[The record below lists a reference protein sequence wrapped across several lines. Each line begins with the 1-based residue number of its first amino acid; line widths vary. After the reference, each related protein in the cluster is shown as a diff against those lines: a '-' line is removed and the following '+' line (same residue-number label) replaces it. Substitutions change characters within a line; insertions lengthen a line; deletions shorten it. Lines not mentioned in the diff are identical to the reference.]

1 MSLVDN
7 STARASLGD
16 STEYHLRYTVAKSR
30 EAATRQDI
38 LHALAHAVRE
48 RLIDGL
54 FQTEK
59 RVHETGA
66 KRLVYLSAEFLIGQS
81 LRNNLFNLGLLQ
93 EAEQA
98 TQAMGFDLAEIV
110 DAETD
115 APLGNGGL
123 GRLAACFM
131 ESLATLGIPAYG
143 FGINYQFGLFKQE
156 IDDGYQ
162 KERPDQWL
170 CGNSPW
176 LIERTGET
184 CTIPLYGRIEG
195 GQDKGGHYNPMW
207 VDWEVIVGV
216 PHDVPVVG
224 YGGDTVNYLR
234 LYSARASDEFD
245 MQIFNE
251 GDYVR
256 AVDRKITME
265 TISKVLY
272 PSDTAAAG
280 KELRLIQEYFMVAC
294 ALRDT
299 TRRFCKDKPGLGIEH
314 LHEYVTFQMNDT
326 HPALVVA
333 ELMRILVDEFALSW
347 DSAWTVTHAACGY
360 TNHTL
365 LPEAL
370 EKWPVSLFERVLP
383 RHLQIIYEINQRFL
397 AEVEAKFPGDSD
409 RAARMSLI
417 SDAGVREVRMANL
430 AIVGSHSVNGV
441 AALHSELVKTQL
453 VPDFYELWPEKF
465 NNKTNGVT
473 HRRWLASCNPDLGRL
488 IQRTVGD
495 GWVTNFSVIRGLEG
509 HAEVEAFQHEFLE
522 IKQKNKQRLASLIQS
537 TEQIL
542 VDPHSLFDI
551 QVKRMHEYK
560 RQLLNAMHVV
570 YSYLSLVDDGHTPAV
585 PRTHIFAGKAAPG
598 YWMAKLIIKLINNI
612 AAVVNN
618 DPRTAGLMKV
628 VFMRDYRVSLAEKII
643 PAADLSEQ
651 ISTAGMEASGTGNM
665 KFAMNGA
672 LTIGTLDGANVEI
685 LEEVGSENIYIFG
698 LKTAEIEAQRS
709 TYNPWACYN
718 SSPCVRKVIDA
729 LTDNRFCADEPGLFQ
744 PIVASLLQH
753 GDFYFHLADFDSY
766 LAAQERVSCDFQ
778 NPSLWAQKAIL
789 NVARSGKFTSDRTVA
804 EYAREIWG
812 IESIAHYKL

>member
-1 MSLVDN
+1 
-7 STARASLGD
+7 
-16 STEYHLRYTVAKSR
+16 
-30 EAATRQDI
+30 
-38 LHALAHAVRE
+38 
-48 RLIDGL
+48 
-54 FQTEK
+54 
-59 RVHETGA
+59 
-66 KRLVYLSAEFLIGQS
+66 
-81 LRNNLFNLGLLQ
+81 
-93 EAEQA
+93 
-98 TQAMGFDLAEIV
+98 
-110 DAETD
+110 
-115 APLGNGGL
+115 
-123 GRLAACFM
+123 
-131 ESLATLGIPAYG
+131 
-143 FGINYQFGLFKQE
+143 
-156 IDDGYQ
+156 
-162 KERPDQWL
+162 
-170 CGNSPW
+170 
-176 LIERTGET
+176 
-184 CTIPLYGRIEG
+184 
-195 GQDKGGHYNPMW
+195 
-207 VDWEVIVGV
+207 
-216 PHDVPVVG
+216 
-224 YGGDTVNYLR
+224 
-234 LYSARASDEFD
+234 
-245 MQIFNE
+245 
-251 GDYVR
+251 
-256 AVDRKITME
+256 
-265 TISKVLY
+265 
-272 PSDTAAAG
+272 
-280 KELRLIQEYFMVAC
+280 
-294 ALRDT
+294 
-299 TRRFCKDKPGLGIEH
+299 
-314 LHEYVTFQMNDT
+314 
-326 HPALVVA
+326 
-333 ELMRILVDEFALSW
+333 
-347 DSAWTVTHAACGY
+347 
-360 TNHTL
+360 
-365 LPEAL
+365 
-370 EKWPVSLFERVLP
+370 
-383 RHLQIIYEINQRFL
+383 
-397 AEVEAKFPGDSD
+397 
-409 RAARMSLI
+409 
-417 SDAGVREVRMANL
+417 MANL

-473 HRRWLASCNPDLGRL
+473 HRRWLASCNPDFGKL

-495 GWVTNFSVIRGLEG
+495 GWVTNFSAIRGLEA
-509 HAEVEAFQHEFLE
+509 HAEEKAFQQEFLE
-522 IKQKNKQRLASLIQS
+522 IKQRNKEQLASLIQS

-612 AAVVNN
+612 AAVVNS

-718 SSPCVRKVIDA
+718 SSPRVRKVIDA
-729 LTDNRFCADEPGLFQ
+729 LTGNRFCVDEPGLFQ

-812 IESIAHYKL
+812 IESIAQYKL